1 MLITDK
7 LVTVIIGE
15 RSNLSYCLAKKIN
28 NCVVFSA
35 SSLLQSLEPLSSLK
49 KNEINLIFNNFQPS
63 NQLGVLTNPS
73 TYIQLSISLTVLVLE
88 YLIENEVKI
97 NKIIYSSSC
106 SVYGNLI
113 NADENVGLCPTGIAP
128 SLKYLN
134 EQFLTK
140 ICFNKGVDLIITRIF
155 NMFGENDNFSVIKKI
170 IDCYQNKTPL
180 NVINNG
186 KSIRDFIHINNVVDV
201 YEKLLEEPVLKFEII
216 DIGSGQGRSVADIL
230 NYLTI
235 NGYFVKTL
243 NTDIKEIDFSEAD
256 VRKIQKFVDVTSF
269 IDVNLFLL
277 DEFRRLD
284 G

>member
-1 MLITDK
+1 MFITDK

-15 RSNLSYCLAKKIN
+15 RSNLSYGLAKKIN
-28 NCVVFSA
+28 NCVVFSS

-49 KNEINLIFNNFQPS
+49 NNEINLIFNNFQPS
-63 NQLGVLTNPS
+63 NQFNVLTNPS
-73 TYIQLSISLTVLVLE
+73 TYIQLSISLTVEVLE
-88 YLIENEVKI
+88 YLIENEIKI

-106 SVYGNLI
+106 SVYGNSI
-113 NADENVGLCPTGIAP
+113 NADENGRLCPTGIAP

-140 ICFNKGVDLIITRIF
+140 ICFNNGVDLIITRIF

-170 IDCYQNKTPL
+170 IDCYQNKIPL

-201 YEKLLEEPVLKFEII
+201 YEKLLEEPGLKFEII

-243 NTDIKEIDFSEAD
+243 NTDNMEIDFSQAD